1 MGYPQKIFWKIFG
14 KIGYLFVND
23 IIMGQRIILSED
35 EKRNIRVMYGIGGD
49 NEYNLNEG
57 KFSDYVS
64 KFRNALK
71 DAYDNPL
78 TPSDVYGKIK
88 DIYQNFNLKDIKKQ
102 LKEKLDID
110 ENSTKLEIA
119 QKLDVMLFKYELG
132 ASLGGFI
139 FMVIATMLDIN
150 GVEPFVSDE
159 STDMMP
165 LPHLM
170 LTIAGAILGIFR
182 THKEMMKDK

>member
-1 MGYPQKIFWKIFG
+1 
-14 KIGYLFVND
+14 
-23 IIMGQRIILSED
+23 MGQRIILSEE
-35 EKRNIRVMYGIGGD
+35 EKRNIRVMYGIGGY

-78 TPSDVYGKIK
+78 TPSEAYNKIK

-119 QKLDVMLFKYELG
+119 QKIFKLILDLNIDLLKLDVMLFKYELG

-182 THKEMMKDK
+182 THKEMMKGK